1 MDLATESTE
10 SRPNHRLASRRFI
23 PYFLTQAL
31 GAFNDNA
38 FRFSVMFLLTYQ
50 AVSLPFDI
58 NLVMNL
64 AAGLFILPFL
74 LFSSWAGRLADHMDQ
89 AQLARRLKWL
99 ELGLMMLAATGFI
112 LNNGWLLLALV
123 FAMGAQSALFGP
135 LKYAI
140 LPRHLDRRALMRA
153 NGWVSMG
160 TFMAILLGTLTGGL
174 MTAAGGHASLIA
186 GLLVV
191 SVAVAGLVSSRF
203 IPPAPPKPVTRAP
216 GHFHGRRRLQSLAV
230 YRQLGRTQRA
240 TLLMISWFW
249 FLGAGYLTQFPNFAR
264 TVLGAPPSEATA
276 LLALFAIGIGIGA
289 LGVGYLSGG
298 KPRLALTP
306 FAAVVIALAALDWY
320 VAARHFNSH
329 AGLLS
334 PNGLR
339 IAVDIVVSGVAGG
352 VFTVP
357 LYSYLQRATRN
368 RIRARVIA
376 ALNVFNAVFM
386 VASAL
391 LGMILFG
398 VFKISL
404 PMFFLLYGSSGLAVA
419 VLWWIRTRSRPG
431 LVNVISET

>member
-1 MDLATESTE
+1 MDLSPISSE
-10 SRPNHRLASRRFI
+10 PGLDHRLGSRKFI

-38 FRFSVMFLLTYQ
+38 FRFAVMFLLTYQ
-50 AVSLPFDI
+50 AVSLPLDI

-64 AAGLFILPFL
+64 AAGLFILPYL
-74 LFSSWAGRLADHMDQ
+74 LFSSWAGRLADQMDQ

-99 ELGLMMLAATGFI
+99 ELGLMLLAATGFI
-112 LNNGWLLLALV
+112 LHSGWLLLALV

-140 LPRHLDRRALMRA
+140 LPRHLERSALMRA

-174 MTAAGGHASLIA
+174 MTAAGGHANLIA

-191 SVAVAGLVSSRF
+191 CVAAAGLVSSQL
-203 IPPAPPKPVTRAP
+203 IPPAPPKPVRRAT
-216 GHFHGRRRLQSLAV
+216 GRPKARPRLQSLAI
-230 YRQLGRTQRA
+230 YRQLGQTQRA

-276 LLALFAIGIGIGA
+276 LLALFAIGIGCGA

-306 FAAVVIALAALDWY
+306 LAAVVIALAAMDWFI
-320 VAARHFNSH
+320 AARHFSTH
-329 AGLLS
+329 DGLLS

-339 IAVDIVVSGVAGG
+339 IAVDILVSGVAGG

-398 VFKISL
+398 VLKISL
-404 PMFFLLYGSSGLAVA
+404 PTFFLLYGSTGLMVA
-419 VLWWIRTRSRPG
+419 MIWWSRMHRTRRSSD
-431 LVNVISET
+431 VIPES